1 MSLPT
6 PSKVGIELSV
16 NSQSVSAASRTSAHR
31 VQTGQPA
38 RVVVVGRFNGATLP
52 ADARAPEDRRTKAVR
67 LTLDQLDDQI
77 RALAPLVQTAVG
89 PVSITSIESM
99 HPDELVRHVPLLS
112 QLMTLRR
119 QLRDPAQFEAAARI
133 VRAWQGTPAQ
143 APATPVASPAAASS
157 TTDASDDITRLL
169 GRPPTAAP
177 APAPLDQWVADIV
190 KPHLTPQAPVQSEA
204 LIEVVNQALSAAL
217 SGLLHDARWQSAES
231 FWRGVDWLLRRVDD
245 EQLAHITLVDQSWAE
260 LSQDLR
266 AGQVSA
272 ALQAALVVNLDDDEG
287 PVLTHV
293 LVQDQVA
300 LDEDAIAALST
311 LASVVQLSGA
321 QAVANPSLQQF
332 FDRQGALLPD
342 TQVAWDECRH
352 KAGGS
357 LLMVAPRFVMRQ
369 PYGPGSDPLDWLDY
383 REPLAHAQG
392 DAILWGNPGWLCLAD
407 ELSGGQ
413 GTVADLPHVLVDDQD
428 GSGARLVTTEWPL
441 NQTLADLLAQFGVR
455 AVVGHASRPMV
466 QLR

>member
-1 MSLPT
+1 MSVPT

-16 NSQSVSAASRTSAHR
+16 NSKSVSATTGSAAHR

-38 RVVVVGRFNGATLP
+38 RVVVIGRFNGATLP
-52 ADARAPEDRRTKAVR
+52 ADARSPEDRRTRAVR
-67 LTLDQLDDQI
+67 LTLDQLDEQLQ
-77 RALAPLVQTAVG
+77 ALAPLVQTAVG
-89 PVSITSIESM
+89 PVGITSIESM

-133 VRAWQGTPAQ
+133 VRAWQGVPAE
-143 APATPVASPAAASS
+143 ASATPGAPPAAPTA
-157 TTDASDDITRLL
+157 TDASDDIARLL
-169 GRPPTAAP
+169 GRPPTARPVP
-177 APAPLDQWVADIV
+177 APMDQWVADIV
-190 KPHLTPQAPVQSEA
+190 KPHLAPQAPAQSEA

-245 EQLAHITLVDQSWAE
+245 DQLAHITLVDLSWAE
-260 LSQDLR
+260 LSEDLR

-272 ALQAALVVNLDDDEG
+272 ALQAALVVNLDDDDG

-293 LVQDQVA
+293 LVHDQVI
-300 LDEDAIAALST
+300 LDEDAIAALGT

-332 FDRQGALLPD
+332 FDRHGALLPD
-342 TQVAWDECRH
+342 TQVAWDQCRQ

-407 ELSGGQ
+407 ELCGGQ
-413 GTVADLPHVLVDDQD
+413 GTVADLPHVLVDEQD

>member
-16 NSQSVSAASRTSAHR
+16 NAKSVSATSRTSAR
-31 VQTGQPA
+31 RLQTGQPA
-38 RVVVVGRFNGATLP
+38 RVVVIGRFNGATLP
-52 ADARAPEDRRTKAVR
+52 ADARAPEDRRTRAVR

-77 RALAPLVQTAVG
+77 RELAPLVQTAVG
-89 PVSITSIESM
+89 PVSITSVESM

-133 VRAWQGTPAQ
+133 VRAWQGVPAEAPAQ
-143 APATPVASPAAASS
+143 PAAQPAAPAA
-157 TTDASDDITRLL
+157 TDASDDIARLL

-177 APAPLDQWVADIV
+177 APAPMDQWVADMV
-190 KPHLTPQAPVQSEA
+190 KPHLAPQAPAQSGA

-245 EQLAHITLVDQSWAE
+245 DQLAHITLVDLSWAE

-272 ALQAALVVNLDDDEG
+272 ALQAALVVNLDDEDG

-293 LVQDQVA
+293 LVQDQIA

-342 TQVAWDECRH
+342 TQAAWDLCRQ

-407 ELSGGQ
+407 ELGGGQ
-413 GTVADLPHVLVDDQD
+413 GTVAELPHVLVDEQD
-428 GSGARLVTTEWPL
+428 GAGARLVTTEWPL
-441 NQTLADLLAQFGVR
+441 NQTLADMLAQFGVR

>member
-16 NSQSVSAASRTSAHR
+16 NAKSRTSAR
-31 VQTGQPA
+31 RLQTGQPA
-38 RVVVVGRFNGATLP
+38 RVVVIGRFNGATSP
-52 ADARAPEDRRTKAVR
+52 ADARAPEDRRTRAVR
-67 LTLDQLDDQI
+67 LTLDQLDDQLCE
-77 RALAPLVQTAVG
+77 LAPLVQTAVG
-89 PVSITSIESM
+89 PVGISSVESM

-119 QLRDPAQFEAAARI
+119 QLRDPAQFESAARI
-133 VRAWQGTPAQ
+133 VRAWQGVPAEAAAQ
-143 APATPVASPAAASS
+143 PAAPAV
-157 TTDASDDITRLL
+157 TDASDDIARLL

-177 APAPLDQWVADIV
+177 APAPMDQWVADMV
-190 KPHLTPQAPVQSEA
+190 KPHLAPQAPAQSGA

-245 EQLAHITLVDQSWAE
+245 DQLAHITLVDLSWAE

-272 ALQAALVVNLDDDEG
+272 ALQAALVVNLDDEEG
-287 PVLTHV
+287 PELTHV
-293 LVQDQVA
+293 LVQDQIA

-342 TQVAWDECRH
+342 TQAAWDQCRQ

-407 ELSGGQ
+407 ELGGGQ
-413 GTVADLPHVLVDDQD
+413 GTVAELPHVLVDEQD
-428 GSGARLVTTEWPL
+428 GAGARLVTTEWPL
-441 NQTLADLLAQFGVR
+441 NQTLADMLAQFGVR